1 MSFVIKNVLTP
12 DLSLGSVLEI
22 VAVDGRVL
30 RIELEGVCCS
40 QSFFDKDSVLDVK
53 ALLGQTLLKLSDV
66 YCEGREAYEGSD
78 VTKCH
83 ALVLRTNAESISLM
97 WRNESNGY
105 YDGFVHVTLDGNR
118 LNTIYGCSEVEVP

>member
-1 MSFVIKNVLTP
+1 MSFVIENVLTP
-12 DLSLGSVLEI
+12 DLSLGSVLEL

-30 RIELEGVCCS
+30 RIELEGGCCS

-53 ALLGQTLLKLSDV
+53 ALLGQTLLKLSGVD
-66 YCEGREAYEGSD
+66 CEDREAYENS
-78 VTKCH
+78 VSTKCY
-83 ALVLRTNAESISLM
+83 ALVLRTNTESISLM

-118 LNTIYGCSEVEVP
+118 LSTIYDCSEVEVP